1 MTLFL
6 VIFISEYNIYRE
18 RIYADCIHIHCIYMC
33 IYSGPSCISPSE
45 PIPPKGVGRTKP
57 SKFEHDIW
65 TTCPSLKRQRTR
77 NKYQSLFGM
86 GFPFKGYGMAI

>member
-1 MTLFL
+1 MS
-6 VIFISEYNIYRE
+6 IIYIEREYIQTVYT
-18 RIYADCIHIHCIYMC
+18 YTDMC